1 MSTKTE
7 GRHTAEFLIS
17 EANGTRSRDQ
27 VTVTVPASTT
37 LKPGLVLAKVT
48 GSGKYVPY
56 DDDGSDGREEA
67 AGVLYDGLVND
78 TEAPVDVDATVITCD
93 AEVRAADLEWD
104 SSIDDSEKAAG
115 RADLLA
121 LGIKSR

>member
-1 MSTKTE
+1 MSTKSE

-48 GSGKYVPY
+48 ASGKYVPY
-56 DDDGSDGREEA
+56 DDDASDGRESA
-67 AGVLYDGLVND
+67 AGVLYHELVNASD
-78 TEAPVDVDATVITCD
+78 APADADATVITSD
-93 AEVRAADLEWD
+93 AEVRRADLEWD
-104 SSIDDSEKAAG
+104 ESIDAGEKTSG
-115 RADLLA
+115 LADLLA
-121 LGIKSR
+121 LGIKAR